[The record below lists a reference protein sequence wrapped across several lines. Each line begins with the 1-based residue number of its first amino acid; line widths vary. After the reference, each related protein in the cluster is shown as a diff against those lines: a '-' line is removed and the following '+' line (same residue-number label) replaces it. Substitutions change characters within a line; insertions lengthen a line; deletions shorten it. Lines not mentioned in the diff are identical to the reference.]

1 MLTRDILSSA
11 APEEV
16 FGRLGTGRYLS
27 DDERLASMLEML
39 QSRPEGEGIWIFAY
53 GSLIWNP
60 ALEFDLSYR
69 GVLKNWKRAFCM
81 KLTAGRATGDIPG
94 RMLALVPGAGT
105 EGIAYR
111 LRESDLE
118 QELVVLWKREMSTT
132 SYIPKWEQVELYNGE
147 VITALVFFM
156 SQNDAT
162 FDCNYESESV
172 AECIARAQ
180 GPLGTNADYLHR
192 LNNALD
198 ENNITDEYI
207 IKLSEKVARMHASKK
222 HLQ

>member
-1 MLTRDILSSA
+1 MLTRETLSSA
-11 APEEV
+11 APEDV
-16 FGRLGTGRYLS
+16 FGRLGVGRYLS
-27 DDERLASMLEML
+27 DDERHASMSEML
-39 QSRPEGEGIWIFAY
+39 KSRPEGEGVWIFAY

-81 KLTAGRATGDIPG
+81 KLTAGRATGDLPG

-111 LRESDLE
+111 LRENDLE
-118 QELVVLWKREMSTT
+118 HELVVLWKREMSTT

-147 VITALVFFM
+147 VITALVFVM

-162 FDCNYESESV
+162 FDCHYESENV

-180 GPLGTNADYLHR
+180 GPLGTNADYLRR
-192 LNNALD
+192 LNDALE

-207 IKLSEKVARMHASKK
+207 LRLAEKVAKIHTCKD
-222 HLQ
+222 HLL